1 VRRDSGWFLAE
12 GLKLVSG
19 AIEAGWRIRVLVHLE
34 DSASSANSV
43 LAGVV
48 RSTLAVGGEV
58 LEVTP
63 EVLERLTNRDNP
75 RAVVGVFEQRLTPLD
90 VLAIGSEDLWVVLD
104 RIRDPGNLGTIIR
117 TCDAVGANGV
127 MLVGDCTDPF
137 GIDAVR
143 ATMGSIFDV
152 PLVRTTVADFMR
164 WLAEFDGLAVG
175 THLSATT
182 DYRSASY
189 HRPMVLLMGNEQAGL
204 PAELADVC
212 DVLVKIPMVG
222 AADSLNLA
230 VSTGIMLYELA
241 RDRL

>member
-1 VRRDSGWFLAE
+1 
-12 GLKLVSG
+12 
-19 AIEAGWRIRVLVHLE
+19 
-34 DSASSANSV
+34 
-43 LAGVV
+43 
-48 RSTLAVGGEV
+48 VGGEV